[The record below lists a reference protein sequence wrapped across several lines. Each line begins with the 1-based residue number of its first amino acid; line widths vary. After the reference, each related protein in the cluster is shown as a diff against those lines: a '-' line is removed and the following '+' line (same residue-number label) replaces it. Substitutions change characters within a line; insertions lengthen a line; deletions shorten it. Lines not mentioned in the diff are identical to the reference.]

1 MSEASHV
8 CSVLCT
14 FGIYVLVMWIFPFDV
29 DVILLGVGHWVWVWA
44 GPELPDFCYPLLFG
58 ACHLAIIYPLVN
70 LEYAAEAV
78 ILGFQHYIVML
89 GTSVIIPSAL
99 VPQMGGG
106 NVSIFESSENTTP
119 PCSESEHVKSTE
131 LLLRHCLSARRRRL
145 G

>member
-1 MSEASHV
+1 
-8 CSVLCT
+8 
-14 FGIYVLVMWIFPFDV
+14 MWIFPFDV
-29 DVILLGVGHWVWVWA
+29 DVILLRVGHWVWVWVWA

-89 GTSVIIPSAL
+89 GTTVIIPSAL

-106 NVSIFESSENTTP
+106 NVSIFEVESSENIP
-119 PCSESEHVKSTE
+119 PSCSESES
-131 LLLRHCLSARRRRL
+131 
-145 G
+145 